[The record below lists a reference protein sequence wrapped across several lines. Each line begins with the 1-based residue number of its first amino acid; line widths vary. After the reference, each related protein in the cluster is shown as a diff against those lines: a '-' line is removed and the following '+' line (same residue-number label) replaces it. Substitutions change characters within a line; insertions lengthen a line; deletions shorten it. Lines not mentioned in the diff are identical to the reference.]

1 MERGSVCVTEEE
13 FKSRYKASMFEAY
26 VALLKGGLG
35 KQNIVALDTFEKIAN
50 ERAHKA
56 WLEYLKDRD

>member
-1 MERGSVCVTEEE
+1 ML
-13 FKSRYKASMFEAY
+13 EAY

-35 KQNIVALDTFEKIAN
+35 QDSILPLDTFEKIAN
-50 ERAHKA
+50 ERAHQA